1 MLLIVSSLSEKRQ
14 LGVMPVSNVH
24 WRAETGVFNARLN
37 AKYLKPKYHNS
48 ICFSGIYVGDIEVK
62 RGPKKRDSYLNLSL
76 CHLNLNS
83 IAAHNLSKLKKLVEA
98 YNPKH
103 NFDIICLSETNLDSS
118 IQHDYERLPLNRYNL
133 ARANNP
139 DNNRGGAGIYFKQFL
154 AIRRVKLNNLNE

>member
-1 MLLIVSSLSEKRQ
+1 MFLISLNDDTYINITWNLLLIVSSLSEKRQ

-24 WRAETGVFNARLN
+24 WGAEIGVFNARLN

-48 ICFSGIYVGDIEVK
+48 ICFSGIYVGDIQLK
-62 RGPKKRDSYLNLSL
+62 RGPKKRDSYLNLH
-76 CHLNLNS
+76 CV
-83 IAAHNLSKLKKLVEA
+83 IW
-98 YNPKH
+98 KH

-118 IQHDYERLPLNRYNL
+118 IQHDDERLPLNRYNL

-139 DNNRGGAGIYFKQFL
+139 NNNRGGAGIYFKQFL